1 MCSGSVKVILVK
13 IAPIRIFN
21 SHSLEHLELTENYCA
36 VSEAV
41 RSGPVPRSELDV
53 CLRPVGSPLPSLAI
67 VSGWTETY
75 EKMLSDTRFW
85 IRAGNGSIRKVFLL
99 RWSKT
104 PLHEVGCDLEVY
116 EWDKSTRRERFSQHE
131 VGNVFNG

>member
-1 MCSGSVKVILVK
+1 MCSGSVKVIPVGCRFL
-13 IAPIRIFN
+13 AP
-21 SHSLEHLELTENYCA
+21 LEPLELMENPCV

-53 CLRPVGSPLPSLAI
+53 CLRPMGNPLPSLAI
-67 VSGWTETY
+67 VSGWAESY

-85 IRAGNGSIRKVFLL
+85 IRAGSGSIRKVFLL

-104 PLHEVGCDLEVY
+104 PSHEVGCDLEVY
-116 EWDKSTRRERFSQHE
+116 EWDGSTRRERFSQHE
-131 VGNVFNG
+131 VGSVF